1 MRTVAIVCALS
12 LFVMSAIA
20 GMKLASVS
28 GDVTLRRGADLTWQ
42 KALPGMAVTALDA
55 VKTGPKSSALLSL
68 DGAKQLSIPDNVIL
82 YCADFRILSSD
93 ELLMKLAIEGIKAM
107 PARKHEDNPAIPS
120 VTTLHGA
127 DRTPPTTIEE
137 PDRTFA
143 GLELNGVKV
152 LYRNGY
158 YATCVLRAKEAF
170 RLDPSLL
177 HRVDERFMVADA
189 LEKLKLS
196 GEALEEYQLLRTEPL
211 TPEQQMKIE
220 AKVRALSQSTKE

>member
-1 MRTVAIVCALS
+1 MRTIVTVCALA
-12 LFVMSAIA
+12 LVATGAIA
-20 GMKLASVS
+20 GMKLTSVN
-28 GDVTLRRGADLTWQ
+28 GDVTIRRGADLTWQ
-42 KALPGMAVTALDA
+42 KALPGSAVTPLDA
-55 VKTGPKSSALLSL
+55 VKTGPKSSVLLSL
-68 DGAKQLSIPDNVIL
+68 DGAKQVAIPDNVIL
-82 YCADFRILSSD
+82 HFADVRILSPD
-93 ELLMKLAIEGIKAM
+93 ELLMKLAIEGIKAL
-107 PARKHEDNPAIPS
+107 PSRKHEDNPALPS

-127 DRTPPTTIEE
+127 DMTPPTKIEE
-137 PDRTFA
+137 PDRALA

-177 HRVDERFMVADA
+177 HHVDERFIVADA
-189 LEKLKLS
+189 LEKLKLN

-220 AKVRALSQSTKE
+220 AKVRALSQTAKE